1 MAIPIGYE
9 GPFTGSSSVP
19 SIKHLVLRH
28 HNVHE
33 SGLSSIIVMEVLGNI
48 TDASCIAS
56 NVNRDS

>member
-9 GPFTGSSSVP
+9 EPFTGAFPVP
-19 SIKHLVLRH
+19 SIKHLILRH

-33 SGLSSIIVMEVLGNI
+33 SGLSSITVIEVLGNV